1 MTKYAKIISS
11 GSYLPE
17 KILTNKELENIV
29 DTTDEWITERTGIK
43 ERRISSKNETSV
55 DMAYNASIEAINKSD
70 INKDDIGAIFLA
82 TCTPERKF
90 PSTAVLLQNKLDI
103 KNAFSFDINAAC
115 TGFVY
120 ALDVAKKYIETGQI
134 KYALVVGTE
143 KITSLLDWNDRNT
156 CVLFGD
162 GSGAMIIGASNSP
175 GIMSSTIGSDGSY
188 KDLLTVNT
196 DLDYIEMKG
205 SDVFKTAVNTLGK
218 LAKHTLEINNLSQ
231 DKLDWLVPHQAN
243 ERIILAIAKKINL
256 PKEKIIITVN
266 KHGNTSAA
274 SIPLAFD
281 TANSKNTFKPGEIIM
296 LEAFGAGFTW
306 GSILLKY

>member
-1 MTKYAKIISS
+1 MSKFAKIISS

-17 KILTNKELENIV
+17 KILTNKELESIV

-43 ERRISSKNETSV
+43 ERRVSSDDETSV
-55 DMAYNASIEAINKSD
+55 DMAYQASIDAIDKSE
-70 INKDDIGAIFLA
+70 IKKEEIGAIFLA

-90 PSTAVLLQNKLDI
+90 PSTAVLLQNRLNI
-103 KNAFSFDINAAC
+103 KNAFSVDLNAAC
-115 TGFVY
+115 TGFIY
-120 ALDVAKKYIETGQI
+120 ALDIAKKYVESNQV

-143 KITSLLDWNDRNT
+143 KITSLLDWTDRNT

-162 GSGAMIIGASNSP
+162 GAGAMIVGGSDTP
-175 GIMSSTIGSDGSY
+175 GILSSTIGSDGSY

-196 DLDYIEMKG
+196 DLEYIEMKG

-218 LAKHTLEINNLSQ
+218 LAKHTLEINNLEYEQ
-231 DKLDWLVPHQAN
+231 LDWLVPHQAN
-243 ERIILAIAKKINL
+243 ERIIVAIAKKISL
-256 PKEKIIITVN
+256 SHDKIVITVN

-281 TANSKNTFKPGEIIM
+281 DANTRNIFKPGDYIM
-296 LEAFGAGFTW
+296 MEAFGAGFTW
-306 GSILLKY
+306 GSTLLRF

>member
-1 MTKYAKIISS
+1 MTKFSKIISS

-17 KILTNKELENIV
+17 KILTNKELENMV
-29 DTTDEWITERTGIK
+29 DTSDEWITERTGIK
-43 ERRISSKNETSV
+43 ERRVAAEDETSV
-55 DMAYNASIEAINKSD
+55 DLAYKASIDAIKKSNID
-70 INKDDIGAIFLA
+70 KNEIGAIFLA

-90 PSTAVLLQNKLDI
+90 PSTAVLLQNRLDI

-120 ALDVAKKYIETGQI
+120 ALDIAKKYIESGQI

-143 KITSLLDWNDRNT
+143 KITSLLDWSDRNT

-162 GSGAMIIGASNSP
+162 GSGAMILCASDEP
-175 GIMSSTIGSDGSY
+175 GILSSTIGSDGSF

-196 DLDYIEMKG
+196 DLEYIEMKG

-218 LAKHTLEINNLSQ
+218 LAKHTLETNNLEQ
-231 DKLDWLVPHQAN
+231 NQLDWLVPHQAN

-256 PKEKIIITVN
+256 SREKIIITVN

-281 TANSKNTFKPGEIIM
+281 EANSNGVFKTGDTIM

-306 GSILLKY
+306 GSVLLKY

>member
-1 MTKYAKIISS
+1 MTKFSKIISS
-11 GSYLPE
+11 GSYLPD
-17 KILTNKELENIV
+17 KILTNKELENMV
-29 DTTDEWITERTGIK
+29 DTSDNWITERTGIK
-43 ERRISSKNETSV
+43 ERRVAAEDETSV
-55 DMAYNASIEAINKSD
+55 DLAYKASIDAIKKSNIDKNK
-70 INKDDIGAIFLA
+70 IGAIFLA

-90 PSTAVLLQNKLDI
+90 PSTAVLLQNRLNI

-120 ALDVAKKYIETGQI
+120 ALDIAKKYIESGQI

-143 KITSLLDWNDRNT
+143 KITSLLDWSDRNT

-162 GSGAMIIGASNSP
+162 GSGAMIICASNEP
-175 GIMSSTIGSDGSY
+175 GILSSTIGSDGSF

-196 DLDYIEMKG
+196 DLEYIEMKG

-218 LAKHTLEINNLSQ
+218 LAKHTLELNNLEQ
-231 DKLDWLVPHQAN
+231 DQLDWLVPHQAN

-256 PKEKIIITVN
+256 PREKIIITVN

-281 TANSKNTFKPGEIIM
+281 EANSNDTFKTGDTIM

>member
-1 MTKYAKIISS
+1 MTKFSKIISS

-17 KILTNKELENIV
+17 RILTNKELENMV
-29 DTTDEWITERTGIK
+29 DTSDEWITERTGIK
-43 ERRISSKNETSV
+43 ERRVASKDESSV
-55 DMAYNASIEAINKSD
+55 DLAYKASIDAIDKSD
-70 INKDDIGAIFLA
+70 IDKNDIGAIFLA

-90 PSTAVLLQNKLDI
+90 PSTAVLLQNRLDI

-120 ALDVAKKYIETGQI
+120 ALDIAKKYIESGQI

-143 KITSLLDWNDRNT
+143 KITSLLDWTDRNT

-162 GSGAMIIGASNSP
+162 GSGAMILGLSNEP
-175 GIMSSTIGSDGSY
+175 GILSSTIGSDGSF

-196 DLDYIEMKG
+196 DLEYIEMKG

-218 LAKHTLEINNLSQ
+218 LAKHTLELNNLEQ
-231 DKLDWLVPHQAN
+231 DSLDWLVPHQAN

-256 PKEKIIITVN
+256 PKDKIVITVH

-281 TANSKNTFKPGEIIM
+281 EANSNGIFKTGDNIM

-306 GSILLKY
+306 GSILLKF

>member
-1 MTKYAKIISS
+1 MSKFAKIISS

-17 KILTNKELENIV
+17 RVLTNKELESIV
-29 DTTDEWITERTGIK
+29 DTSDEWITERTGIK
-43 ERRISSKNETSV
+43 ERRISSEDETSV
-55 DMAYNASIEAINKSD
+55 DMAYHASKNAIENSGIK
-70 INKDDIGAIFLA
+70 KEEIGAIFLA

-90 PSTAVLLQNKLDI
+90 PSTAVLLQNRLNI
-103 KNAFSFDINAAC
+103 KNAFSVDLNAAC
-115 TGFVY
+115 TGFIY
-120 ALDVAKKYIETGQI
+120 ALDIAKKYIESGQV

-143 KITSLLDWNDRNT
+143 KITSLLDWSDRNT

-162 GSGAMIIGASNSP
+162 GAGAMLVGSSDNA
-175 GIMSSTIGSDGSY
+175 GILSSTIGSDGSY

-218 LAKHTLEINNLSQ
+218 LAKHTLEINNIEQSQ
-231 DKLDWLVPHQAN
+231 LDWLVPHQAN

-256 PKEKIIITVN
+256 THDKIIITVN

-281 TANSKNTFKPGEIIM
+281 YANSNNTFKSGDYIM

-306 GSILLKY
+306 GSILLRF

>member
-1 MTKYAKIISS
+1 MNKYAKIISS

-17 KILTNKELENIV
+17 KILTNKELESIV

-43 ERRISSKNETSV
+43 ERRVSSDDETSV
-55 DMAYNASIEAINKSD
+55 DMAYQASIDAIDKSG
-70 INKDDIGAIFLA
+70 IKKEEIGAIFLA

-90 PSTAVLLQNKLDI
+90 PSTAVLLQNRLNI
-103 KNAFSFDINAAC
+103 KNAFSVDLNAAC

-120 ALDVAKKYIETGQI
+120 ALDIAKKYIESEQV

-143 KITSLLDWNDRNT
+143 KITSLLDWTDRNT

-162 GSGAMIIGASNSP
+162 GAGAMIVSASDTP
-175 GIMSSTIGSDGSY
+175 GVLSSTIGSDGSY

-196 DLDYIEMKG
+196 DLEYIEMKG

-218 LAKHTLEINNLSQ
+218 LARHTLEINHLEQ
-231 DKLDWLVPHQAN
+231 GQRDWLVPHQAN

-256 PKEKIIITVN
+256 SHDKIIITVN

-281 TANSKNTFKPGEIIM
+281 DANTNNNFKSGDYIM
-296 LEAFGAGFTW
+296 MEAFGAGFTW
-306 GSILLKY
+306 GSILLRF

>member
-1 MTKYAKIISS
+1 MTKFAKIISS

-17 KILTNKELENIV
+17 RVLTNKELEDIV
-29 DTTDEWITERTGIK
+29 ETSDEWIKERTGII
-43 ERRISSKNETSV
+43 ERRVSSKEETSL
-55 DMAYNASIEAINKSD
+55 DMAYFASIDALSKSSIKND
-70 INKDDIGAIFLA
+70 EIGAIILA

-90 PSTAVLLQNKLDI
+90 PSTAVLLQNRLKI
-103 KNAFSFDINAAC
+103 KNAFSLDLNAAC

-120 ALDVAKKYIETGQI
+120 AMDVAKKYIESGQI
-134 KYALVVGTE
+134 KYALVIGAE
-143 KITSLLDWNDRNT
+143 KITSLLDWTDRNT

-162 GSGAMIIGASNSP
+162 GAGAMILGASDIP

-196 DLDYIEMKG
+196 DLEYIEMKG
-205 SDVFKTAVNTLGK
+205 SDVFKIAVNTLGK
-218 LAKHTLEINNLSQ
+218 LAKHTLEINNLKQ
-231 DKLDWLVPHQAN
+231 GELDWLVPHQAN
-243 ERIILAIAKKINL
+243 ERIIFAIAKKIDL
-256 PKEKIIITVN
+256 PRDKIVVTVN

-281 TANSKNTFKPGEIIM
+281 DANSKGTFKSGEFIM

>member
-1 MTKYAKIISS
+1 MTKYAKVISS

-17 KILTNKELENIV
+17 KILTNKELEKLV
-29 DTTDEWITERTGIK
+29 DTSDEWITERTGIK
-43 ERRISSKNETSV
+43 ERRVAAEEESTV
-55 DMAYNASIEAINKSD
+55 DLAYNASLDAIKKSN
-70 INKDDIGAIFLA
+70 ISKDDIGGIFLA
-82 TCTPERKF
+82 TCTPKRKF
-90 PSTAVLLQNKLDI
+90 PSTAVLLQNRLKI
-103 KNAFSFDINAAC
+103 KDAFSFDINAAC

-120 ALDVAKKYIETGQI
+120 ALDVAKKYIESGQI

-143 KITSLLDWNDRNT
+143 KITSLLDWTDRNT

-162 GSGAMIIGASNSP
+162 GSGAMILGASDSP
-175 GIMSSTIGSDGSY
+175 GILSSTIGSDGSY

-196 DLDYIEMKG
+196 DLEYIEMKG

-218 LAKHTLEINNLSQ
+218 LARHTLEINNLHQ
-231 DKLDWLVPHQAN
+231 DGLDWLVPHQAN

-256 PKEKIIITVN
+256 PHDKIIITVH

-281 TANSKNTFKPGEIIM
+281 EANNEGRFKAGDKIM

-306 GSILLKY
+306 GSVLLKY

>member
-1 MTKYAKIISS
+1 MTKFSKIISS
-11 GSYLPE
+11 GSYLPD
-17 KILTNKELENIV
+17 KILTNKELENMV
-29 DTTDEWITERTGIK
+29 DTSDKWITERTGIK
-43 ERRISSKNETSV
+43 ERRVAAEDETSV
-55 DMAYNASIEAINKSD
+55 DLAYKASIDAIKKSNIDKNK
-70 INKDDIGAIFLA
+70 IGAIFLA

-90 PSTAVLLQNKLDI
+90 PSTAVLLQNRLNI

-120 ALDVAKKYIETGQI
+120 ALDIAKKYIESGQI

-143 KITSLLDWNDRNT
+143 KITSLLDWSDRNT

-162 GSGAMIIGASNSP
+162 GSGAMILCASNEP
-175 GIMSSTIGSDGSY
+175 GILSSTIGSDGSF

-196 DLDYIEMKG
+196 DLEYIEMKG

-218 LAKHTLEINNLSQ
+218 LAKHTLELNNLEQ
-231 DKLDWLVPHQAN
+231 DQLDWLVPHQAN

-256 PKEKIIITVN
+256 PREKIIITVN

-281 TANSKNTFKPGEIIM
+281 EANSNDTFKTGDTIM

>member
-1 MTKYAKIISS
+1 MTKFSKIISS

-17 KILTNKELENIV
+17 KILTNKELENMV
-29 DTTDEWITERTGIK
+29 DTSDEWITERTGIK
-43 ERRISSKNETSV
+43 ERRVAAEDETSV
-55 DMAYNASIEAINKSD
+55 DLAYKASIDAIKKSNID
-70 INKDDIGAIFLA
+70 KNEIGAIFLA

-90 PSTAVLLQNKLDI
+90 PSTAVLLQNRLDI

-120 ALDVAKKYIETGQI
+120 ALDIAKKYIESGQI

-143 KITSLLDWNDRNT
+143 KITSLLDWSDRNT

-162 GSGAMIIGASNSP
+162 GSGAMILCASDEP
-175 GIMSSTIGSDGSY
+175 GILSSTIGSDGSF

-196 DLDYIEMKG
+196 DLEYIEMKG

-218 LAKHTLEINNLSQ
+218 LAKHTLEINNLEQ
-231 DKLDWLVPHQAN
+231 NQLDWLVPHQAN

-256 PKEKIIITVN
+256 SREKIIITVN

-281 TANSKNTFKPGEIIM
+281 EANSNGVFKTGDTIM

-306 GSILLKY
+306 GSVLLKY

>member
-11 GSYLPE
+11 GSYLPK
-17 KILTNKELENIV
+17 KILTNKELENRV
-29 DTTDEWITERTGIK
+29 DTSDKWITERTGIK
-43 ERRISSKNETSV
+43 ERRIADENETSV
-55 DMAYNASIEAINKSD
+55 DLAYKASLDAISKSNINKS
-70 INKDDIGAIFLA
+70 DIGAIFLA

-90 PSTAVLLQNKLDI
+90 PSSAVLLQNKLNI

-120 ALDVAKKYIETGQI
+120 ALDVAKKYIESGQM

-143 KITSLLDWNDRNT
+143 KITSLLDWTDRNT

-162 GSGAMIIGASNSP
+162 GSGAMIIAASDEP
-175 GIMSSTIGSDGSY
+175 GIISSTIGSDGSF

-196 DLDYIEMKG
+196 DLEYIEMKG

-218 LAKHTLEINNLSQ
+218 LAKHTLEINSIEQ
-231 DKLDWLVPHQAN
+231 GELDWLVPHQAN

-256 PKEKIIITVN
+256 SKDKIIITVN

-281 TANSKNTFKPGEIIM
+281 TANSKNTFKSGDMIM

-306 GSILLKY
+306 GSVLLKY

>member
-1 MTKYAKIISS
+1 MTNFAKIISS

-17 KILTNKELENIV
+17 KILTNKDLEGMV
-29 DTTDEWITERTGIK
+29 DTSDQWITERTGIK
-43 ERRISSKNETSV
+43 ERRVSSIEETSV
-55 DMAYNASIEAINKSD
+55 DMAFHASKDALSKSS
-70 INKDDIGAIFLA
+70 IKKEDIGAIFLA

-103 KNAFSFDINAAC
+103 KNAFSVDINAAC
-115 TGFVY
+115 TGFIY
-120 ALDVAKKYIETGQI
+120 ALDIAKKYIESGQI

-143 KITSLLDWNDRNT
+143 KITSLLDWTDRNT

-162 GSGAMIIGASNSP
+162 GAGAMIIGSSEIP

-218 LAKHTLEINNLSQ
+218 LAKHTLEINNLDQ
-231 DKLDWLVPHQAN
+231 GELDWLVPHQAN

-256 PKEKIIITVN
+256 PQDKIIITVS

-281 TANSKNTFKPGEIIM
+281 DANTKNTFKHGDHIM

>member
-11 GSYLPE
+11 GSYLPK
-17 KILTNKELENIV
+17 KILTNKELESKV
-29 DTTDEWITERTGIK
+29 DTSDEWITERTGIK
-43 ERRISSKNETSV
+43 ERRVADENETSV
-55 DMAYNASIEAINKSD
+55 DLAYKASLDAISKSSINK
-70 INKDDIGAIFLA
+70 NDIGAIFLA

-90 PSTAVLLQNKLDI
+90 PSSAVLLQNKLNI
-103 KNAFSFDINAAC
+103 KDAFSFDINAAC

-120 ALDVAKKYIETGQI
+120 ALDVAKKYIESSEI

-143 KITSLLDWNDRNT
+143 KITSLLDWTDRNT

-162 GSGAMIIGASNSP
+162 GSGAMIIGASNEP
-175 GIMSSTIGSDGSY
+175 GIISSTIGSDGSF

-196 DLDYIEMKG
+196 DLEYIEMKG

-218 LAKHTLEINNLSQ
+218 LAKHTLEINGIEQ
-231 DKLDWLVPHQAN
+231 GDLDWLVPHQAN

-256 PKEKIIITVN
+256 SKDKIIITVN

-281 TANSKNTFKPGEIIM
+281 TANTKNTFKSGDMIM

-306 GSILLKY
+306 GSVLLKY

>member
-162 GSGAMIIGASNSP
+162 GSGAMIIGASDSP

>member
-1 MTKYAKIISS
+1 MTKSAKIISS
-11 GSYLPE
+11 GSYLPD
-17 KILTNKELENIV
+17 KVLTNKELEGMV
-29 DTTDEWITERTGIK
+29 DTSDKWITERTGIK
-43 ERRISSKNETSV
+43 ERRVASENQSSV
-55 DMAYNASIEAINKSD
+55 DLAYEASKDAIHKSG
-70 INKDDIGAIFLA
+70 INMEDIGAIFLA

-90 PSTAVLLQNKLDI
+90 PSTAVLLQNRLGLQS
-103 KNAFSFDINAAC
+103 AFSFDINAAC
-115 TGFVY
+115 TGFIY
-120 ALDVAKKYIETGQI
+120 ALDVAKKYIESGQI

-143 KITSLLDWNDRNT
+143 KITSLLDWSDRNT

-162 GSGAMIIGASNSP
+162 GAGAMVLSASDEP
-175 GIMSSTIGSDGSY
+175 GLLSSTIGSDGSF

-196 DLDYIEMKG
+196 DLEYIEMKG

-218 LAKHTLEINNLSQ
+218 LAKHTLEINNLEQ
-231 DKLDWLVPHQAN
+231 DSLDWLVPHQAN

-256 PKEKIIITVN
+256 PKDKIIITVD

-281 TANSKNTFKPGEIIM
+281 KANSNSVFKAGDVIM

>member
-1 MTKYAKIISS
+1 MSKFAKIISS

-17 KILTNKELENIV
+17 KILTNKELESIV

-43 ERRISSKNETSV
+43 ERRVSSKDESSV
-55 DMAYNASIEAINKSD
+55 DMAYQASINAIDKSG
-70 INKDDIGAIFLA
+70 IKKEEIGAIFLA

-90 PSTAVLLQNKLDI
+90 PSTAVLLQNKLNI
-103 KNAFSFDINAAC
+103 KNAFSVDLNAAC
-115 TGFVY
+115 TGFIY
-120 ALDVAKKYIETGQI
+120 ALDIAKKYIESEQV

-143 KITSLLDWNDRNT
+143 KITSLLDWTDRNT

-162 GSGAMIIGASNSP
+162 GAGAMIVSSSDTP
-175 GIMSSTIGSDGSY
+175 GILSSTIGSDGSY

-196 DLDYIEMKG
+196 DLEYIEMKG

-218 LAKHTLEINNLSQ
+218 LAKHTLEINNLEKGQ
-231 DKLDWLVPHQAN
+231 LDWLVPHQAN

-256 PKEKIIITVN
+256 SHDKIVITVN

-281 TANSKNTFKPGEIIM
+281 DANNENTFKSGEYIM
-296 LEAFGAGFTW
+296 MEAFGAGFTW
-306 GSILLKY
+306 GSILLRF

>member
-1 MTKYAKIISS
+1 MNKSAKIISS
-11 GSYLPE
+11 GSYLPD
-17 KILTNKELENIV
+17 KVLTNKELEGMV
-29 DTTDEWITERTGIK
+29 DTSDKWITERTGIK
-43 ERRISSKNETSV
+43 ERRVASENQSSV
-55 DMAYNASIEAINKSD
+55 DLAYEASKDAIHKSG
-70 INKDDIGAIFLA
+70 INMKDIGAIFLA

-90 PSTAVLLQNKLDI
+90 PSTAVLLQNRLGLQ
-103 KNAFSFDINAAC
+103 NAFSFDINAAC
-115 TGFVY
+115 TGFIY
-120 ALDVAKKYIETGQI
+120 ALDVAKKYIESGQI

-143 KITSLLDWNDRNT
+143 KITSLLDWSDRNT

-162 GSGAMIIGASNSP
+162 GAGAMVLSASDEP
-175 GIMSSTIGSDGSY
+175 GLLSSTIGSDGSF

-196 DLDYIEMKG
+196 DLEYIEMKG

-218 LAKHTLEINNLSQ
+218 LAKHTLEINNLEQ
-231 DKLDWLVPHQAN
+231 DSLDWLVPHQAN

-256 PKEKIIITVN
+256 PKDKIIITVD

-281 TANSKNTFKPGEIIM
+281 EANSNGVFKAGDVIM

>member
-1 MTKYAKIISS
+1 MNKSAKIISS
-11 GSYLPE
+11 GSYLPD
-17 KILTNKELENIV
+17 KVLTNKELEGMV
-29 DTTDEWITERTGIK
+29 DTSDKWITERTGIK
-43 ERRISSKNETSV
+43 ERRVASENQSSV
-55 DMAYNASIEAINKSD
+55 DLAYEASKDAIHKSG
-70 INKDDIGAIFLA
+70 INMKDIGAIFLA

-90 PSTAVLLQNKLDI
+90 PSTAVLLQNRLGLQ
-103 KNAFSFDINAAC
+103 NAFSFDINAAC
-115 TGFVY
+115 TGFIY
-120 ALDVAKKYIETGQI
+120 ALDVAKKYIESGQI

-143 KITSLLDWNDRNT
+143 KITSLLDWSDRNT

-162 GSGAMIIGASNSP
+162 GAGAMVLSASDEP
-175 GIMSSTIGSDGSY
+175 GLLSSTIGSDGSF

-196 DLDYIEMKG
+196 DLEYIEMKG

-218 LAKHTLEINNLSQ
+218 LAKHTLEINNLEQ
-231 DKLDWLVPHQAN
+231 DSLDWLVPHQAN

-256 PKEKIIITVN
+256 PKDKIIITVD

-281 TANSKNTFKPGEIIM
+281 EANSNGVFKTGDVIM